1 MRAAGIEIAW
11 GIEYDPAIAEVAR
24 ANGMLVTV
32 ADILDA
38 DPVCFERV
46 DVLHAS
52 PPCPNFSTAKTDG
65 GETQHDVALAGGI
78 GAFIEALLPPIF
90 TLENV
95 YAYRRSR
102 SFYHILEVLR
112 RNDYMYAFGHI
123 NAADFGVPQTRR
135 RLILRAVRHGLVPLL
150 PSPEPWRGWY
160 DAIADLIDDLPE
172 SQLAQWQ
179 LERLPETIRTSLI
192 ANSGFRDEIV
202 TREHREPAFTVTANT
217 NQTGVRA
224 LLISGAGRGD
234 KLCVTRQIKEP
245 AATVVA
251 SEEKRPT
258 RALLIGD
265 QSANAGKGVQ
275 VREASEPAMTVRA
288 MENGGA
294 TPRAIS
300 KTRVVAMM
308 PRALAR
314 FQSFPDSYR
323 LPEAHGLACRVIG
336 NAVPPLM
343 YQKVISQLVTD
354 R

>member
-1 MRAAGIEIAW
+1 LFTGGGGVDVGMRAAGIEIAW
-11 GIEYDPAIAEVAR
+11 GIEYDPAIADVAR

-38 DPVCFERV
+38 DPVCLERV

-135 RLILRAVRHGLVPLL
+135 RLILRAVRHGRVPPL

-179 LERLPETIRTSLI
+179 LERLPETMRTSLI

-202 TREHREPAFTVTANT
+202 TREH
-217 NQTGVRA
+217 TGVRA
-224 LLISGAGRGD
+224 LLVSGAGRGD

-251 SEEKRPT
+251 SEAKRPT

-275 VREASEPAMTVRA
+275 VREASELALTVRA

-294 TPRAIS
+294 APRAIS
-300 KTRVVAMM
+300 KTRVVAMT

-343 YQKVISQLVTD
+343 YQKIVCRLVTD